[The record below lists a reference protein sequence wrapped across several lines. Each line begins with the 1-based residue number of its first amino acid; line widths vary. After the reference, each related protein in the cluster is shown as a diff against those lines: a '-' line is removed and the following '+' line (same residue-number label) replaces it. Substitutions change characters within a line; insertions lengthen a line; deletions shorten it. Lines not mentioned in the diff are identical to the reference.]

1 MLDYVTCR
9 LCGSSRWIEYHH
21 IFGGAYRKKSTKHG
35 YVVPLCH
42 KCHNEPG
49 GVHYNSNKSKIL
61 KREAQKHFEVSHSR
75 QDFIDTFGRNYLTE
89 DGA

>member
-1 MLDYVTCR
+1 MEYLTCK

-21 IFGGAYRKKSTKHG
+21 IFSNHYRKKSTQYG

-42 KCHNEPG
+42 ECHQGKN
-49 GVHYNSNKSKIL
+49 GVHSNHEKSLIL
-61 KREAQKHFEVSHSR
+61 KREAQEHFEVSHSR

-89 DGA
+89 DEA